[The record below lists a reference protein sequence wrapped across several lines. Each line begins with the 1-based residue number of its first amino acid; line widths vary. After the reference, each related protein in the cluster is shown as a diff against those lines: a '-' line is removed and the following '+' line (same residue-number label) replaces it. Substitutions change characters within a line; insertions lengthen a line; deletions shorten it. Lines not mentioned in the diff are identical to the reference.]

1 MPAGPGV
8 RSRLSVIQSGLPR
21 VQADVAPDSKDIE
34 EMVRLELDKAA
45 LLNENERAL
54 INLRKTLGKNLIRF
68 LWCYF
73 GLSTALIIADA
84 LPLAF
89 ELAEGVA
96 LALIGA
102 TAVSV
107 LGLVGTVAAGLFKAP
122 SQE

>member
-1 MPAGPGV
+1 MTAA
-8 RSRLSVIQSGLPR
+8 RTRLSVIQSGLAR
-21 VQADVAPDSKDIE
+21 VQADTAPDSKDIE

-54 INLRKTLGKNLIRF
+54 IDLRRNLGKNLIRF

-73 GLSTALIIADA
+73 GLSMVLIIADA
-84 LPLAF
+84 LPLTF
-89 ELAEGVA
+89 ELEKEVA